1 MDKPKALAYEAPA
14 MRVVGTLQD
23 DTLLR
28 GKAVGSP
35 HDGDFIKGQGYLTTV
50 S

>member
-1 MDKPKALAYEAPA
+1 MDDRNTRAYEAPA
-14 MRVVGTLQD
+14 LKVIGTLQD
-23 DTLLR
+23 NTLLR
-28 GKAVGSP
+28 GKSVGSP

>member
-1 MDKPKALAYEAPA
+1 MDKPNHSAYEAPT
-14 MRVVGTLQD
+14 MKVVGTLQS

-28 GKAVGSP
+28 GKSVGSP